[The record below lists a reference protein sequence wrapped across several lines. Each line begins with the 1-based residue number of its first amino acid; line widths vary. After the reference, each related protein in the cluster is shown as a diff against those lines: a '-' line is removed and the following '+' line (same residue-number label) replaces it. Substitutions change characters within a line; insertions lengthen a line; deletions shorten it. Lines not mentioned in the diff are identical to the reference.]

1 MPISKTKSIPSGRRR
16 KLSLYTKHPFGLTES
31 HYKAFLRSM
40 EDLRF
45 VDIKYKLT
53 LDRIDIQRL
62 EFGGK
67 EADLDADQGD
77 DDDVF
82 ENEDAIEAPV
92 TDGMLWVVVRARK
105 RSGTVGGSWSLE
117 VKVNGQ
123 NLSDFPI
130 EEDVAENNRADHDE
144 LHDL

>member
-1 MPISKTKSIPSGRRR
+1 MSISRTKSMPSGRRR
-16 KLSLYTKHPFGLTES
+16 KLSLYTKHPFGLTQS
-31 HYKAFLRSM
+31 HYKAFLSSIQ
-40 EDLRF
+40 DLRF
-45 VDIKYKLT
+45 VDVKYKLT
-53 LDRIDIQRL
+53 LDRVDIQRL

-67 EADLDADQGD
+67 EANLEDDQGD
-77 DDDVF
+77 DSDVF
-82 ENEDAIEAPV
+82 ENEDPIEAPV

-117 VKVNGQ
+117 VTVNGQ

-130 EEDVAENNRADHDE
+130 KEDLAGNNRADHDE

>member
-1 MPISKTKSIPSGRRR
+1 MPISKTKSMPSGRRR

-31 HYKAFLRSM
+31 HYKAILSSVR
-40 EDLRF
+40 DLRF
-45 VDIKYKLT
+45 VDVKYKLT
-53 LDRIDIQRL
+53 LDRVDIQRL

-67 EADLDADQGD
+67 EAKLDDDQGD
-77 DDDVF
+77 DSDVF
-82 ENEDAIEAPV
+82 ENENPIEAPV

-105 RSGTVGGSWSLE
+105 RSATVGGSWSLE

-130 EEDVAENNRADHDE
+130 EQDVAGNNRADHDE